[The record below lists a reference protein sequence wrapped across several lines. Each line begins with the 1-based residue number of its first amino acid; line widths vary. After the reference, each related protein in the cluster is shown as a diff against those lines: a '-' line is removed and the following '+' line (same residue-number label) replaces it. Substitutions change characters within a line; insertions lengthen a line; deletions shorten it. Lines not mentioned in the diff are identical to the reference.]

1 MCKKRNSTTKPN
13 LNPISFFSS
22 PTILCFQICMVILCG
37 KLSLSHNLPQIVRQS
52 RYPKN
57 EPVCKKMLHSKHF
70 SKCIK
75 VTTRKLGSFCFGF
88 SFLLVLLFTSSEILF
103 ITVFI
108 SIVIRSNY
116 MILFKTLW
124 SPGLFVHSIIL
135 SLLCKPTRFNS
146 VTISRYQV
154 SSLSDRPKWDI
165 PPRRLIS
172 RLHLPSLPEMI
183 SKFNF

>member
-57 EPVCKKMLHSKHF
+57 ESVCKKMLHSKHF

-75 VTTRKLGSFCFGF
+75 ITTRKLGSFCFGF

-116 MILFKTLW
+116 MILFEITTTLQSTINANLGKQRFWHCHENGLIKTIQTIPHNLYV
-124 SPGLFVHSIIL
+124 SVKLTSLYCGLRIIL
-135 SLLCKPTRFNS
+135 VYPNP
-146 VTISRYQV
+146 Q
-154 SSLSDRPKWDI
+154 
-165 PPRRLIS
+165 
-172 RLHLPSLPEMI
+172 
-183 SKFNF
+183 